1 MAVQA
6 HPSAT
11 DEQLATISGAIQTW
25 NDVLVRCFDGLITLT
40 EVERRQDA
48 DIVVHYVP
56 TAGGVVFGGYAICGE
71 HGCPNILVR
80 SDLPT
85 SRTATTTTPSTWAG
99 WLEVAVRASH
109 GFLRGEVLRYLR
121 RAGEPA
127 RRP

>member
-11 DEQLATISGAIQTW
+11 DEQLAAISDAIQTW

-56 TAGGVVFGGYAICGE
+56 TAGGWG
-71 HGCPNILVR
+71 
-80 SDLPT
+80 S
-85 SRTATTTTPSTWAG
+85 TPS
-99 WLEVAVRASH
+99 RAQAKTKAIASRSQSDST
-109 GFLRGEVLRYLR
+109 GSPRSGQ
-121 RAGEPA
+121 P
-127 RRP
+127 